1 MRKRF
6 TQSQIFAVLKEGEL
20 CTDVLELCRQHGI
33 SRNTYYNWKNKY
45 GGMSLSEAQQ
55 KRDLESE
62 NRRLKKLVVERDLEI
77 EALKELL
84 SKNW

>member
-6 TQSQIFAVLKEGEL
+6 TQSQIFQVLKEGEL
-20 CTDVLELCRQHGI
+20 CSDVLELCRKHGI

-55 KRDLESE
+55 KRELELE

>member
-6 TQSQIFAVLKEGEL
+6 TQSQIYQVLKEGEM
-20 CTDVLELCRQHGI
+20 CSDVRELCRLHGI

-45 GGMSLSEAQQ
+45 GGMSMSEVKQ
-55 KRDLESE
+55 KQELEHE

>member
-20 CTDVLELCRQHGI
+20 SADVRELCRQHGI

-55 KRDLESE
+55 KRDLE
-62 NRRLKKLVVERDLEI
+62 I

>member
-6 TQSQIFAVLKEGEL
+6 TQSQIYQVLKEGEV
-20 CTDVLELCRQHGI
+20 CADVRELCRQHGI
-33 SRNTYYNWKNKY
+33 SRNTYYNWKNRY
-45 GGMSLSEAQQ
+45 GGMTLSEAQQ
-55 KRDLESE
+55 KRELESE